1 MAKIG
6 IYKITNPN
14 QRLYVGQST
23 DIDARWKK
31 YDKLHCKDQKSVYS
45 SLLKYGPENHKFEVI
60 ELCKPEELDERE
72 IFWGEKYDV
81 LSNIHLNN
89 RLGRGHGSYDS
100 DETKL
105 KKQLCHKGRNNYW
118 LKGKKQSPETIA
130 KKSAS
135 LTGVKQNRTKIR
147 SDIGISRTCHIE
159 GVVKAKSK
167 PIIQYDKKG
176 NIIGEYKSSADAA
189 RILGLQQP
197 NINGACNKKNTYK
210 GYTWKYK

>member
-1 MAKIG
+1 MVKIG

-31 YDKLHCKDQKSVYS
+31 YDKLNCKDQKSVYS

-60 ELCKPEELDERE
+60 ELCTPEELDERE

-89 RLGRGHGSYDS
+89 RLGRGFGSYDS

-105 KKQLCHKGRNNYW
+105 KKQLCHKGRSNYW

-135 LTGVKQNRTKIR
+135 LTGIKQNRTKVR
-147 SDIGISRTCHIE
+147 SDIGISKTYHIE

-167 PIIQYDKKG
+167 PIIQYNKEG
-176 NIIGEYKSSADAA
+176 NIVGEYKSSADAA
-189 RILGLQQP
+189 RILGFNQP